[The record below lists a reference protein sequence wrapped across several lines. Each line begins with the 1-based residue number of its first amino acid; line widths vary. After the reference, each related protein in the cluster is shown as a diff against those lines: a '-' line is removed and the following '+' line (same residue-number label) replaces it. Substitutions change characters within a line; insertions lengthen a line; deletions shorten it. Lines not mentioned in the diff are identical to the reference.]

1 MDNFKTIL
9 IKDRKLFVREDGYV
23 CVFRE
28 HRSDNTFKKGK
39 PGRDGYLIIKTLGK
53 SLRVHR
59 LVACAYH
66 GMDLD
71 SPNEVHHKDRNREN
85 AHPDNLEVLTPREHA
100 LVHKL
105 NLFSL
110 LDLLEDSPSE

>member
-9 IKDRKLFVREDGYV
+9 IKDRKLLVREDGYV

-39 PGRDGYLIIKTLGK
+39 PDRKGYLVIRTLGK
-53 SLRVHR
+53 NFLVHR

-66 GMDLD
+66 GMALD
-71 SPNEVHHKDRNREN
+71 SLEEVHHKDRNRGN
-85 AHPDNLEVLTPREHA
+85 ASPDNLEVLTQREHK
-100 LVHKL
+100 LVHRL

-110 LDLLEDSPSE
+110 SDVLSE